1 MKMHGAFTSTGF
13 MSLQLPTW
21 QALTSQPTPVGT
33 TSGIAA
39 NLPPEM
45 LRLES
50 ATRLFTSRIHW
61 ELSTVMT
68 TTHLLSIIAI
78 ANTLMAMNCATFIP
92 EQERRRKM
100 HRPGLRNMSAASDEA
115 NTEEDAFTAQQAQI
129 KQGWSLLSTLHCILL
144 PDKLAAHGSKIYKR
158 PLVELL
164 ARR

>member
-1 MKMHGAFTSTGF
+1 

-21 QALTSQPTPVGT
+21 QSQMSHPDPAT
-33 TSGIAA
+33 TSYGIAA
-39 NLPPEM
+39 NLPPEIV
-45 LRLES
+45 RTET
-50 ATRLFTSRIHW
+50 ATRMFTSRIHW

-100 HRPGLRNMSAASDEA
+100 HRPGMRLMSTASEDA

-144 PDKLAAHGSKIYKR
+144 PDKLSAQGSKIFKR